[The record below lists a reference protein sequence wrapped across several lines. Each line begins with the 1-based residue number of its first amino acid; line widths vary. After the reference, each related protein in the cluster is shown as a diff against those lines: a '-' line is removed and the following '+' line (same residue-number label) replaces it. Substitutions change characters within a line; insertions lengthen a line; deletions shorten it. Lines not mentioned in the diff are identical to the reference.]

1 MRIETRRGGIVHNG
15 AVSPHRLVAI
25 ALTVVLVVGCSSTS
39 GDDDAGGRSDGE
51 EGGAST
57 TEADGST
64 TSESS
69 TTTDSTTTTTAPPP
83 LELPGGGREIFP
95 RYRVVAN
102 YGNAESSA
110 MGILGQ
116 STPEQA
122 ADRLAVA
129 AAPFEQPDRPVL
141 PAFELIV
148 SVAQGSPGSDGNYS
162 VPTDD
167 ALVLRWLAAARE
179 AGMLLILDIQP
190 GTSHFLPEVQRFE
203 EFLRQPDVGLALDP
217 EWRMGPGEVPG
228 TVIGGVDAAEV
239 NEVSAWLADIV
250 AENDL
255 PEKLFVLHQF
265 TESMITNRPDVID
278 RPGLASVYHVDG
290 FGGRDVKLEKY
301 ALLKGAPP
309 FATGLK
315 LFYDED
321 IDMFAPADV
330 LALDS
335 PPDLIT
341 YQ

>member
-1 MRIETRRGGIVHNG
+1 MSARRGGTVHNG
-15 AVSPHRLVAI
+15 AVSPHRIVAI
-25 ALTVVLVVGCSSTS
+25 ALTVALAVGCSSTS
-39 GDDDAGGRSDGE
+39 EDDAAGAGPGGDDDASATTADPSATTAVE
-51 EGGAST
+51 SST
-57 TEADGST
+57 S
-64 TSESS
+64 SESS
-69 TTTDSTTTTTAPPP
+69 TTTTTPPP
-83 LELPGGGREIFP
+83 PAELPGGGREIFP

-122 ADRLAVA
+122 AERLAVA

-162 VPTDD
+162 VPTADE
-167 ALVLRWLAAARE
+167 LVLRWLAAARE
-179 AGMLLILDIQP
+179 ADMLLILDIQP

-250 AENDL
+250 EEDDL

-301 ALLKGAPP
+301 ALLKGTPP

-321 IDMFAPADV
+321 INMFAPADV
-330 LALDS
+330 LALES